1 VSAGDY
7 LSQSAKDPVGIGPR
21 WVRELPG
28 CHVLQFGTI
37 DLFSAAELLDLSGAG
52 QGLAHRYD

>member
-1 VSAGDY
+1 VSTGDY

-21 WVRELPG
+21 CVQDPSG

-52 QGLAHRYD
+52 QGLAQQYD